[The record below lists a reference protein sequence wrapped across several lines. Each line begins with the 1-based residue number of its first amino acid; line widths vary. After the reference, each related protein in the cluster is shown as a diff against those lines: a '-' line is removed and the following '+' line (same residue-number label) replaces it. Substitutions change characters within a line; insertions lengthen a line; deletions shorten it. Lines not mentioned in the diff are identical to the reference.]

1 MSKTQALAD
10 DLHEPKTMFGG
21 LLPRLFLPMVDP

>member
-10 DLHEPKTMFGG
+10 DLHEHKIMFVG
-21 LLPRLFLPMVDP
+21 LLPRSFLPMVQP

>member
-10 DLHEPKTMFGG
+10 DLHEHRTMFAG
-21 LLPRLFLPMVDP
+21 LPPRSFLPMVHP